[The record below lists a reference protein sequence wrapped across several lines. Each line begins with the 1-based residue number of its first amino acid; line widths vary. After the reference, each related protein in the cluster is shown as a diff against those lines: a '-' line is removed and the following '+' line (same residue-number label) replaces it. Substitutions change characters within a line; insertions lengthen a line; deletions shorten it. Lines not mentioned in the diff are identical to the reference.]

1 MNPYQAT
8 DQFDGELAGEFEEP
22 IVAVLVDP
30 PPDESS
36 VRSNLRPRWWT
47 PLVVIAASGAAFLLA
62 STVLA
67 LAAVWVVFG
76 EVSFEILGS
85 AATMATLFES
95 RWGLLLLFVMPQFA
109 LVAVPLAAARLSP
122 EPMARRLGLVRGT
135 WPTWAWIG
143 SALATP
149 LIGLV
154 SGILVGLFLDESD
167 GLKEIS
173 GVFRTHGQN
182 GFLVPLALM
191 IGVTPAICEEIL
203 FRGYIQT
210 RLVRSFSPTIGV
222 FVASFLF
229 AAFHMDLVHVVAVF
243 PLGVFLGMVSYRS
256 GSLFPAMLGHFVN
269 NVISVVMIV
278 MAPEDETDVL
288 AAPAI
293 AVTLSILVV
302 GILGMAATVAA
313 AVMYG
318 PPGNGDSIASGD
330 ISLPNSSSDG
340 DR

>member
-1 MNPYQAT
+1 MNPYHAT
-8 DQFDGELAGEFEEP
+8 DEHAGEFEEP
-22 IVAVLVDP
+22 ILATLVNP
-30 PPDESS
+30 LPDNHPDGSP
-36 VRSNLRPRWWT
+36 VRPRWWT
-47 PLVVIAASGAAFLLA
+47 TLVVIAASGAAFLFA

-67 LAAVWVVFG
+67 LAAVWIVYG

-122 EPMARRLGLVRGT
+122 EPMTRRLGLVRGT

-149 LIGLV
+149 LVGLV
-154 SGILVGLFLDESD
+154 SGILVGLFLEESD
-167 GLKEIS
+167 GLKEMS
-173 GVFRTHGQN
+173 GVFRIHGQN

-191 IGVTPAICEEIL
+191 IGATPAICEEIL

-210 RLVRSFSPTIGV
+210 RLVRSFSPLVGG

-243 PLGVFLGMVSYRS
+243 PMGVFLGIVSYRS

-278 MAPEDETDVL
+278 MSPEDETDVL

-318 PPGNGDSIASGD
+318 PPGIGDSVALGATP
-330 ISLPNSSSDG
+330 LPNSSSDG